1 MMKETYESLGNQN
14 CLLYTLE
21 PQDVLEVESLRAM
34 VKAGGQLEGFVAT
47 TFYQDEGTKFI
58 SYAIGEMVT
67 LEAFLSKPMPLG
79 ACLQALEGL
88 RTGIATVFAH
98 NLNPNTVPLDPYHV
112 FADPATGETR
122 LLCVPLERQLP
133 PNCNLKNLC
142 LYVARKAQAE
152 LEEDT
157 VGFAVLRERLMGM
170 EFVTPHT
177 LGLLLEEFRQ
187 LLSGQDIPAETAS
200 REAPGAKGPRLLRVS
215 TGEEIL
221 IRTPEMRLGKSARDN
236 DYVVGENPG
245 VSRHHSVIVTREEGI
260 YVVDLNSTNGTYI
273 NGIRIP
279 PMVETL
285 LTHDAK
291 LRLCNELFIVC
302 LEG

>member
-1 MMKETYESLGNQN
+1 MKETYESLENQN

-21 PQDVLEVESLRAM
+21 PQDVLEVGSLQAM
-34 VKAGGQLEGFVAT
+34 VKAGGQLEGFVPT

-67 LEAFLSKPMPLG
+67 LEEFLSKPMPLG

-112 FADPATGETR
+112 FSNPATGETR
-122 LLCVPLERQLP
+122 MLCVPLERQLP

-142 LYVARKAQAE
+142 LYVAQKAQPE
-152 LEEDT
+152 LEEDAA
-157 VGFAVLRERLMGM
+157 GFAVLRERLMGM

-187 LLSGQDIPAETAS
+187 LLASQDLPEETLS
-200 REAPGAKGPRLLRVS
+200 REVIGAKGPRLLRVS
-215 TGEEIL
+215 TGEEIG

-273 NGIRIP
+273 NGVRIP
-279 PMVETL
+279 SMVETL

-291 LRLCNELFIVC
+291 LRLSNELFIVC